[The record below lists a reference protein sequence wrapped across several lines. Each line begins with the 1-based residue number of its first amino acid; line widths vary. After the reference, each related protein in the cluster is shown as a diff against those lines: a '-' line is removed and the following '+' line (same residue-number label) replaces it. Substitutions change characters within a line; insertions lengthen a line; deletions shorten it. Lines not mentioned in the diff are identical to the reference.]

1 MIIAYSLNKIA
12 HYFSVPNDIVILEES
27 FMMKYQHACLVL
39 LSLLFSITLTACR
52 TNTPKSEEVLLQL
65 AFEAIQ
71 EQDWEKFQ
79 RLSITPSDFIVAEKN
94 LSKFAESQQ
103 YEVQVLRPE
112 EQAVLRTAFAKAG
125 SKEPGTINFTDAS
138 FEGIGTMIRT
148 GDYEVMEVQEPVEFK
163 QYSLKLELNGE
174 TIDTKDLYPQFQVV
188 YFRWEEEYRIIGL
201 VFNK

>member
-1 MIIAYSLNKIA
+1 
-12 HYFSVPNDIVILEES
+12 
-27 FMMKYQHACLVL
+27 MMKYQHACLVL
-39 LSLLFSITLTACR
+39 LSLLFSITLSACR

-112 EQAVLRTAFAKAG
+112 EREVLRTAFAKAC

-163 QYSLKLELNGE
+163 QYSLKIEVNGE
-174 TIDTKDLYPQFQVV
+174 TIDTKELTPHFQVV

-201 VFNK
+201 IFNR